1 MIEIAVGLAA
11 TVCLGA
17 VTWGV
22 KLNTRVAVLEANHTS
37 LVILIESHFK
47 EVNRRLAKIETNTNG
62 KPDSSESSK

>member
-22 KLNTRVAVLEANHTS
+22 KLNTRVAVLEANHAS
-37 LVILIESHFK
+37 LVTLINTHMDDLKGRLVRIES
-47 EVNRRLAKIETNTNG
+47 NTNG
-62 KPDSSESSK
+62 KSVAKGSE